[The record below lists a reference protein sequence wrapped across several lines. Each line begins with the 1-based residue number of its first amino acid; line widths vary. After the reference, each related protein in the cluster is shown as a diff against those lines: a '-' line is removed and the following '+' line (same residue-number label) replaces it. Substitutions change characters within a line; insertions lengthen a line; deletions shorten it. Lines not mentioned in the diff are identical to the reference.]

1 MLAHSIYC
9 QKIIVVLKEIP
20 RTVQIKCQPIKVL
33 NHKSAVFSIKF
44 FCISIALGRIIC
56 YSITLLVKPLA
67 LF

>member
-9 QKIIVVLKEIP
+9 HEIIVVPREIP

-33 NHKSAVFSIKF
+33 NHKSVVFSIKF
-44 FCISIALGRIIC
+44 FCISIALGLIIC
-56 YSITLLVKPLA
+56 YSIKLLAGPLA